1 MRKHLKSIAAALM
14 VVAMLVTS
22 SLPAMAAEY
31 VSSDE
36 TAISASESSDSVE
49 RVQMP
54 VAEFHYTGRLRTG
67 EVLGTITIPRD
78 CKTVTWTIGRTGESG
93 VVNIRIV
100 EGSRLITAT
109 ANGQLSSLTWNS
121 RLPAGTYTIKVSM
134 ITTDTAH
141 HDCNLYFY
149 D

>member
-36 TAISASESSDSVE
+36 TAISASESSDSIE
-49 RVQMP
+49 RVKMP

-67 EVLGTITIPRD
+67 EVLGTVTIPRA

-93 VVNIRIV
+93 VVNMRI
-100 EGSRLITAT
+100 GDGRLITAT

-121 RLPAGTYTIKVSM
+121 DLPAGTYTIKVSM
-134 ITTDTAH
+134 MTSDTTH
-141 HDCNLYFY
+141 HDCDLFFY